1 MTFLDQQSQQVR
13 DETALNVL
21 MSRVGGALVQ
31 WGARSPLKRLR
42 LPMRLA
48 SKMHALVN
56 DPAALRVWLR
66 DRRSAGNAMTLAF
79 LSSYLNFG
87 PETAPEDFDCCPV
100 LLTQPAEDRWT
111 PLHLSTPFLSRISKV
126 KVETVMLENAGHY
139 PMEEPGLRQME
150 DAIAEFVLRV
160 TNS

>member
-79 LSSYLNFG
+79 LSS
-87 PETAPEDFDCCPV
+87 
-100 LLTQPAEDRWT
+100 
-111 PLHLSTPFLSRISKV
+111 
-126 KVETVMLENAGHY
+126 
-139 PMEEPGLRQME
+139 
-150 DAIAEFVLRV
+150 
-160 TNS
+160 